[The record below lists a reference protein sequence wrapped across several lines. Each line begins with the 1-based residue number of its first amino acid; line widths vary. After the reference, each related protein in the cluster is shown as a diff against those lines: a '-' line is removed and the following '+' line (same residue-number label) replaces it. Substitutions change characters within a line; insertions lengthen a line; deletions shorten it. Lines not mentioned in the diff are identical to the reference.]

1 MKVGVQSAC
10 IASQSAPNI
19 QVCVFQK
26 LCRAQNSRAEMRITY
41 QIDQLHQEWRSTDEK
56 SKLVKHGDL
65 VPRHLVVLGESST
78 MLALEFPLKLCCGL
92 IEVHGAR
99 DHQPD

>member
-1 MKVGVQSAC
+1 MKVGAQSAC
-10 IASQSAPNI
+10 IASRSAPDT
-19 QVCVFQK
+19 QVYVSQM

-41 QIDQLHQEWRSTDEK
+41 QIDQLHQERRSTDEK
-56 SKLVKHGDL
+56 SKLVKHSDP

-78 MLALEFPLKLCCGL
+78 MLALEFTLKLCCGL
-92 IEVHGAR
+92 IEVHRAR